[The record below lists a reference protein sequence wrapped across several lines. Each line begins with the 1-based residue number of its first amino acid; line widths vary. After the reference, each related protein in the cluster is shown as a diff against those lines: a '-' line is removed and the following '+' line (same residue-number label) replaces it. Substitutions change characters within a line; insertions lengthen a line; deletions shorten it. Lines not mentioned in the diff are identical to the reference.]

1 MTRMPLQQTRYNRL
15 QLTLGQALAGLIGR
29 NWRQTSLLLLSLLL
43 GYYIG
48 TNVTVYVNALI
59 PGGRPAAVLL
69 MVLVVE
75 ILIRL
80 RSRFVQSR
88 PSLPWLMTD
97 NVRLGAVYAVV
108 LEAFK
113 VGT

>member
-15 QLTLGQALAGLIGR
+15 QNTLAEALFGCLGR
-29 NWRQTSLLLLSLLL
+29 SWRQTSLLLLALLA
-43 GYYIG
+43 GYTLG
-48 TNVTVYVNALI
+48 TNLTVFVLDRI
-59 PGGRPAAVLL
+59 PGGRPAVVLL
-69 MVLVVE
+69 MLLSVE

-80 RSRFVQSR
+80 RTRFVQSR
-88 PSLPWLMTD
+88 PSLAWRLCD
-97 NVRLGAVYAVV
+97 NLRLGAVYAVV